1 MDFGTT
7 LESIGHGLEIEPAA
21 RGLYLV
27 RKRRMSGHLR
37 QMVIY
42 EGADKLRQESLIFAP
57 AWSVGFLFCAR
68 VYEAVLIFRITP
80 RPRLRQRRIRHLKS
94 DRRGE

>member
-1 MDFGTT
+1 MVFGTT

-27 RKRRMSGHLR
+27 RNRRMSGHLR

-42 EGADKLRQESLIFAP
+42 EDADKLKLESLIFAP
-57 AWSVGFLFCAR
+57 AWSVGLFFCAR
-68 VYEAVLIFRITP
+68 VSEAVLIFRLTP
-80 RPRLRQRRIRHLKS
+80 RPRLRQRLQRCHHAHL
-94 DRRGE
+94 